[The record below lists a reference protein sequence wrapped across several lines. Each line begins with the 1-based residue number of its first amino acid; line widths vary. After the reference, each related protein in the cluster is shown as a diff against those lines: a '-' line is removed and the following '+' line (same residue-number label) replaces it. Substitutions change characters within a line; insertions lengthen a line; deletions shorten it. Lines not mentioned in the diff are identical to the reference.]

1 MFVSKR
7 RQQSSLPIKLLH
19 YLFSSEEMH
28 QVRDPQFK
36 SLNLK
41 PRKTGLENWQC
52 TPSSD
57 LQNMKIQIFFYIK
70 IKGYIIQFV
79 KTLLFL
85 PVFMLLVNNHHTYMI
100 LLQMW
105 VQMMSGQMRKRR
117 ERMIRYVVKTLL

>member
-7 RQQSSLPIKLLH
+7 RHQTSLAIELLH

-28 QVRDPQFK
+28 QVRDIQFK
-36 SLNLK
+36 SSNLK
-41 PRKTGLENWQC
+41 PRKTGLENWQY

-57 LQNMKIQIFFYIK
+57 LHNMKIQILFYIK